1 MLWWH
6 VFLERK
12 ITPLI
17 KKLNRSGL
25 GLSIIP
31 IVVLV
36 GVGTVAYA
44 FLEGW
49 SLPNALYAT
58 IITVTTVGY
67 GDFSPQT
74 LGGRIFAIFFT
85 LSAIGLASYAI
96 SSLAASVIRWENERV
111 HRHIQEQRMDKI
123 AKLNNH
129 IIICG
134 GSAIS
139 RKAAFFFQQNSQ
151 PFILVEQDEDTLRR
165 ALLYLDVDYLMKKY
179 GHYHDITQAVD
190 VTEEELLSLEE
201 LTERVDI
208 PYLLADPTDD
218 STLLAAGIERA
229 KGVAAALDSDE
240 RNLFAVISARALA
253 TQLNNPNL
261 RILALVHDDKNGPKL
276 QIAGAD
282 QLIFPEKGS
291 GMQLQNWMMN
301 PLIGDFWME
310 VSFKSE
316 SPHDFHQFPVADYPA
331 WAGKTVGQLRDQ
343 HQVVI
348 LAVWREGKFHYALEA
363 KDVIQATD
371 ELIAFAPRTSRQG
384 LIINN

>member
-1 MLWWH
+1 MLWWNA
-6 VFLERK
+6 LLQRK
-12 ITPLI
+12 ITPIL
-17 KKLNRSGL
+17 KRLNRSGL

-31 IVVLV
+31 IVVLI

-44 FLEGW
+44 LLEGW

-58 IITVTTVGY
+58 IITITTVGY

-74 LGGRIFAIFFT
+74 LGGRTFAIFFT

-111 HRHIQEQRMDKI
+111 HRHIQEHRMDKI
-123 AKLNNH
+123 AKLTDH
-129 IIICG
+129 VIICG

-139 RKAAFFFQQNSQ
+139 RKAAFFFQRNNQS
-151 PFILVEQDEDTLRR
+151 FILVEQDEDTLRR
-165 ALLYLDVDYLMKKY
+165 ALLYLDMEYLMKKF

-190 VTEEELLSLEE
+190 VTEDELLSLEE
-201 LTERVDI
+201 LTERVDV

-218 STLLAAGIERA
+218 STLIAAGIERA
-229 KGVAAALDSDE
+229 KGVAAALNNDE
-240 RNLFAVISARALA
+240 RNLFAVVSARALA
-253 TQLNNPNL
+253 TQLNNLDL
-261 RILALVHDDKNGPKL
+261 RILTLVHDDKNGPKL

-316 SPHDFHQFPVADYPA
+316 SPHDFQQFPVSNKPA

-348 LAVWREGKFHYALEA
+348 LAVWRAEKFHYKLAA
-363 KDVIQATD
+363 NDIIQAAD
-371 ELIAFAPRTSRQG
+371 ELIAFAPRTAEQAR
-384 LIINN
+384 